1 MNDCKQTHQPH
12 GGWWEWLS
20 LIWYSSYYLYRFT
33 VPATNDK
40 F

>member
-1 MNDCKQTHQPH
+1 MNNCKQTHQPH
-12 GGWWEWLS
+12 VGRLGELPF
-20 LIWYSSYYLYRFT
+20 IWYSSYYLYKFK

>member
-1 MNDCKQTHQPH
+1 MNDNKQMHQPH
-12 GGWWEWLS
+12 GGRWGGLS
-20 LIWYSSYYLYRFT
+20 LIWHSSYYLYRFT